1 MEEMVFSPEDLAP
14 RQLLVRGLPVGNCI
28 LREAPKEAV
37 IAYRKKKSQALK
49 LNEEGRAIATS
60 GSEEAELLLLSM
72 CLYKCIDNGAGDRCK
87 LPTNKHDEPDRD
99 FLVGEPIIK
108 SWHNRIVEPLS
119 EWLQDN
125 SGLGVTADEL
135 RKRISFLQKVLDD
148 MEKSPKNS
156 SSAETSP

>member
-37 IAYRKKKSQALK
+37 IAYQKKKSLALK
-49 LNEEGRAIATS
+49 LNDEGRAVGTS

-72 CLYKCIDNGAGDRCK
+72 CLYKCVDNGAGDRSK
-87 LPTNKHDEPDRD
+87 LPVNNHECPDRE
-99 FLVGEPIIK
+99 FLVGEPILK

-119 EWLQDN
+119 EWLQDH
-125 SGLGVTADEL
+125 SGLSVTPDML
-135 RKRISFLQKVLDD
+135 RSRIGFLQKILADL
-148 MEKSPKNS
+148 EKAPKNS